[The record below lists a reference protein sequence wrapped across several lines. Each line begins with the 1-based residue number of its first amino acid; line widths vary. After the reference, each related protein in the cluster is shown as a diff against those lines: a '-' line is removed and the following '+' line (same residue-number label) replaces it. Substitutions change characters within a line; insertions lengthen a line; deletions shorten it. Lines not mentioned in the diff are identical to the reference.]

1 MIDYSDFIDRYF
13 NKTLNKDEV
22 DRFEKMLA
30 DDQKFAEQVA
40 FYISTTQ
47 VLKEQLIIEKKE
59 RFKELLG
66 QQNAI
71 VGINRDRVPVRKLW
85 IYRAIAAAALI
96 ILLISSWY
104 LFYSRPLPVQ
114 QTADTYI
121 QQHLISLP
129 VNMSASMDSIQQG
142 LKLYN
147 DGNLNQALNTF
158 VSIIKRDTANYSA
171 KKYLG
176 IVYLR
181 LADYDQAFLF
191 FQQLENYP
199 LYSNPAIFYQ
209 ALTLMKRNRSGDK
222 PNAKQ
227 LLQRVVDN
235 DLEGKAVALQWLK
248 KM

>member
-1 MIDYSDFIDRYF
+1 MTDYTEFIDSYF
-13 NKTLNKDEV
+13 NKTLSVDEAGK
-22 DRFEKMLA
+22 FEQMLA
-30 DDQKFAEQVA
+30 ADRSFAQEVA
-40 FYISTTQ
+40 FYISVKQ
-47 VLKEQLIIEKKE
+47 VLKQQLIIEKKE

-66 QQNAI
+66 QHN
-71 VGINRDRVPVRKLW
+71 VVTMKTDRAHVRKLW
-85 IYRAIAAAALI
+85 IYRSIAAAALFI
-96 ILLISSWY
+96 VLISSWY

-121 QQHLISLP
+121 QQHLTSLP
-129 VNMSASMDSIQQG
+129 VNMSGTADSIQQG

-147 DGNLNQALNTF
+147 DGNLNQSLKTF
-158 VSIIKRDTANYSA
+158 ESILTRDTGNYSA
-171 KKYLG
+171 KKYIG

-181 LADYDQAFLF
+181 LADYDKASLY

-209 ALTLMKRNRSGDK
+209 ALTLMKRNTSSDK
-222 PNAKQ
+222 PKAKQ

>member
-13 NKTLNKDEV
+13 SNILSKDEAV
-22 DRFEKMLA
+22 RFEKMLA
-30 DDQKFAEQVA
+30 TDKNFAQEVA
-40 FYISTTQ
+40 FYLSAKQ
-47 VLKEQLIIEKKE
+47 VLKEQLVIEKKE
-59 RFKELLG
+59 RFRQLVS
-66 QQNAI
+66 QQDA
-71 VGINRDRVPVRKLW
+71 VMMKPDPVPVRKLW
-85 IYRAIAAAALI
+85 IYRSIAAAAI
-96 ILLISSWY
+96 VILLISSWY
-104 LFYSRPLPVQ
+104 LFYPRRLPVHE
-114 QTADTYI
+114 TADTYI
-121 QQHLISLP
+121 QQHLTSLP

-142 LKLYN
+142 LKFYN

-158 VSIIKRDTANYSA
+158 ESIIKRDTADYSA

-181 LADYDQAFLF
+181 LADYDKAFLF

-209 ALTLMKRNRSGDK
+209 ALTLMKRNGSGDK
-222 PNAKQ
+222 PKAKQ

-235 DLEGKAVALQWLK
+235 DLEGKEVALQWLK